1 MSQEFKTDPD
11 IPELLIPDP
20 VQQTDTGSSTAAKT
34 PAAPVKEKAVK
45 NGVSLLFTIFL
56 LFATNAVWFGYIKLY
71 VEPHYDTQY
80 SQYITFMQE
89 KEKEMAEIKLSF
101 EQKEKELEE
110 KVTQAETALTEL
122 QQKYDDAMKL
132 LEKYTEVK
140 Q

>member
-1 MSQEFKTDPD
+1 MAQEYKTDPD

-20 VQQTDTGSSTAAKT
+20 VDTSETAPSTPQTVS
-34 PAAPVKEKAVK
+34 APVKEKKIK

-71 VEPHYDTQY
+71 VEPQYDTQY

-89 KEKEMAEIKLSF
+89 TEKQVEAMKTAY
-101 EQKEKELEE
+101 EQKEQEMEQKLTE
-110 KVTQAETALTEL
+110 AETALTDL
-122 QQKYDDAMKL
+122 QQRYDDAMKL

>member
-1 MSQEFKTDPD
+1 MTQEYKTDPD
-11 IPELLIPDP
+11 MPELLIPDP
-20 VQQTDTGSSTAAKT
+20 VPPSDTSSTAAAQS
-34 PAAPVKEKAVK
+34 PAAPSKEKKVL

-89 KEKEMAEIKLSF
+89 TEKKVEEMKTTY
-101 EQKEKELEE
+101 EQKEKELEQ
-110 KVTQAETALTEL
+110 KVTDAETALQDL
-122 QQKYDDAMKL
+122 QQRYDDAMKL